1 MSGSGCLHHLTINTE
16 SVSVDTHNV
25 HEIFTVFLEVSLM
38 HTSFKFKPNSKVQTQ
53 LKVSSGNSVSLKFF
67 KAVVCIMSNV
77 CIWFALG
84 FNFLHS
90 CALSHQEARVSIFPR
105 D

>member
-1 MSGSGCLHHLTINTE
+1 M
-16 SVSVDTHNV
+16 THNV

-67 KAVVCIMSNV
+67 KAVVCYVECVYIYGLHWGLIFYTAVRYPTKRLVSRFSRV
-77 CIWFALG
+77 IDALTRRPR
-84 FNFLHS
+84 FLS
-90 CALSHQEARVSIFPR
+90 E
-105 D
+105 